1 MIQTTTERLTIIEPT
16 TNLTAIAMAEGGV
29 ALRINGESAYLDAVE
44 VSALKAWLVQ
54 VSR

>member
-1 MIQTTTERLTIIEPT
+1 MITTTTERLTIIEPT
-16 TNLTAIAMAEGGV
+16 ADLTAIAMAEGGV
-29 ALRINGESAYLDAVE
+29 ALRINGESAYLDSVE